1 RGAGDRA
8 FEISERVRARQLL
21 DRSQPAGTI
30 LGIRGIQRRLPQ
42 GTVLLKYV
50 VLPDR
55 LLVWA
60 LSTDEAELQQIP
72 LSAGTLTAQVE
83 KARGLLRRNES
94 GPALGTL
101 LRDFHRT
108 LLAPVAGPIR
118 TARALVVV
126 PDKIL
131 HLLPFAALVDPSTGR
146 YLIQDRALSV
156 APSANVYV
164 HCLERARPWSAEPP
178 ASALVVAADAFD
190 RSQFPR
196 LSPLARAEEEARLIA
211 AAYPRSRLLAGS
223 EATREKFLALAL
235 QGPQVIHFA
244 GHAVVNPE
252 HPDLSM
258 LVLAGNGGKKGPTA
272 VYSHEVDGMK
282 LGATRLVVLSACS
295 TAAGQI
301 SASEGATSL
310 ARSFLAAG

>member
-1 RGAGDRA
+1 
-8 FEISERVRARQLL
+8 
-21 DRSQPAGTI
+21 
-30 LGIRGIQRRLPQ
+30 
-42 GTVLLKYV
+42 
-50 VLPDR
+50 
-55 LLVWA
+55 
-60 LSTDEAELQQIP
+60 
-72 LSAGTLTAQVE
+72 
-83 KARGLLRRNES
+83 
-94 GPALGTL
+94 
-101 LRDFHRT
+101 
-108 LLAPVAGPIR
+108 
-118 TARALVVV
+118 RALVVV

-223 EATREKFLALAL
+223 EATRENFLALAL

-258 LVLAGNGGKKGPTA
+258 FVLAGNGGKQGLTA
-272 VYSHEVDGMK
+272 VYSHEVGGMK
-282 LGATRLVVLSACS
+282 LGATRLVALSACS
-295 TAAGQI
+295 TAAGRI

-310 ARSFLAAG
+310 ARSFLAAGVPAVLASLWEVDDPVASRFFVELHRRLRAGEDPIIALRTVQLSELGTAPPAEWAVFQMIGGVPPHFRRR